1 MKGREPVQE
10 WLAANMKEP
19 AQRKAKLFVLDAN
32 GELLRTFDA
41 KELKNAKPALVVR
54 ELKKA
59 KKTNEE
65 HVAAAAG
72 PQKR

>member
-1 MKGREPVQE
+1 
-10 WLAANMKEP
+10 
-19 AQRKAKLFVLDAN
+19 
-32 GELLRTFDA
+32 
-41 KELKNAKPALVVR
+41 VR